1 MMKSVSLLIFLW
13 SARTVQS
20 FVVAKC
26 NWLNRI
32 APCFAYYDEQSPSD
46 YSDVL
51 DDKGLEVDTN
61 EEDALIRDALKH
73 EVLLL
78 SSVTNRDE
86 YASKD
91 EQNMLVDL
99 VAQLE
104 ALNPTPN
111 PTENLSGEWD
121 LCLSS
126 TQFFPS
132 SPFFQSLRTAAG
144 ETNRQVVL
152 NLFAIHD
159 RATTSGWIGRVR
171 QKINENQVVS
181 EVDLAVGGLPV
192 RVKGTVI
199 TTASWKAVSNDKFE
213 VQIEHTT
220 VKGSNVPLLNQFLED
235 LQLEIPMKDIFSTLN
250 GVLPSVPNKIFYLDA
265 VEREGFLVGHLE
277 AGGFDLEGLLE
288 DDMRHSEDSL

>member
-1 MMKSVSLLIFLW
+1 
-13 SARTVQS
+13 
-20 FVVAKC
+20 
-26 NWLNRI
+26 
-32 APCFAYYDEQSPSD
+32 
-46 YSDVL
+46 
-51 DDKGLEVDTN
+51 
-61 EEDALIRDALKH
+61 
-73 EVLLL
+73 
-78 SSVTNRDE
+78 
-86 YASKD
+86 
-91 EQNMLVDL
+91 MLVDL

-181 EVDLAVGGLPV
+181 EVDLAVGVLPGNHV

-199 TTASWKAVSNDKFE
+199 MTASWKAVSNDKFE

-250 GVLPSVPNKIFYLDA
+250 GVLPSVPNKIF
-265 VEREGFLVGHLE
+265 
-277 AGGFDLEGLLE
+277 
-288 DDMRHSEDSL
+288 